1 MSVSRTEQ
9 EKNFISS
16 LISGLANLK
25 EPPSREQ
32 VEAKAR
38 QLAAVFD
45 FEGDLSNII
54 EEALIAVD
62 TRMGAGVSLVDNEAD
77 HDDEWV
83 YKRELQTTYADAY
96 EAFLR
101 QDGWHPTVVRSLSD
115 VCTRILGHLQD
126 PTSDGSWNR
135 RGLVIGHVQSGKTA
149 NYTGVIA
156 KAADAGYKFIVV
168 SAGIHSNLRRQ
179 TQERIDEA
187 FIGRSSD
194 PENRIPIG
202 VGLNRDD
209 YPHPATLT
217 TIHSDF
223 NKKTADDAGWKIN
236 DFSKPIVIIIKKN
249 VRTLDSLF
257 KWLKELNARKDGRI
271 GDVPMLF
278 IDDEADNASINTN
291 KEDINPTRTNA
302 MVRRILGLFTKSCY
316 VGYTATPFANIFINP
331 DAYDDDVREELF
343 PRHFIYNLDPPNSY
357 FGPHKVFVDEVSSE
371 RVVRL
376 IDDCENYIPS
386 SHKNGDDVPDLPP
399 SLYGAL
405 DEFIVAR
412 TIRNLRGQT
421 GKHCSMLVNVS
432 RFVSVQKQARDFI
445 SERQNRIMLAV
456 KANYAKPVPKEEAD
470 EHMRRLKGIFEKE
483 FGGSGFTWSEV
494 RKALFATFEHM
505 RIYVINSKSD
515 EVLDYK
521 KYEREG
527 IGLTAI
533 TIGGLSLSRG
543 LTVEGLTV
551 SYMYRNTR
559 MYDTLLQ
566 MGRWFGYRPNFEDLC
581 RVHLSGDSINWY
593 RYIARAT
600 EELREQI
607 ARMRRAN
614 MTPLQFGLYVEQ
626 HSDAL
631 LVTAANKMRSG
642 QQVTVSQSF
651 SGQLKE
657 SSKVPIT
664 DDINEKNEELI
675 AEFWRSGFGGKVRP
689 TTKGWAIDDVEHEV
703 IQDFLGRFRVH
714 KDFNPL
720 KGSVL
725 TYLDRIHDKHPKI
738 DVLLVSLSSGGE
750 DGAAFKLGAQDRNAG
765 PRRIKDDGWRL
776 SSYRVASRG
785 DEKLGLTKE
794 LIEQATANAL
804 ADEANEDTGRAPS
817 DVHFRAVRNKPL
829 VMIHMLRPT
838 GNDALKDRRIPA
850 FGVSF
855 PGGDYLTTVE
865 IVANRVWIEQMY
877 GPMED
882 DPDQDDDYDE

>member
-25 EPPSREQ
+25 EPPTRDQ

-45 FEGDLSNII
+45 YEGDLGNII

-62 TRMGAGVSLVDNEAD
+62 TRMGAGVSLVDDEAD
-77 HDDEWV
+77 HDDEWAR
-83 YKRELQTTYADAY
+83 KRDIPPIYSDAY
-96 EAFLR
+96 EAFLK
-101 QDGWHPTVVRSLSD
+101 QDGWHPTMVRSLSD
-115 VCTRILGHLQD
+115 VCGRILGHLQD
-126 PTSDGSWNR
+126 PTGDGSWNR

-156 KAADAGYKFIVV
+156 KAADAGYKLIVV

-187 FIGRSSD
+187 FVGRSSD
-194 PENRIPIG
+194 PENRVAIG
-202 VGLNRDD
+202 VGLNAG

-223 NKKTADDAGWKIN
+223 NKKTAEAGWKIN
-236 DFSKPIVIIIKKN
+236 DFSKPIIIVIKKN
-249 VRTLDSLF
+249 VRTLSSLF

-291 KEDINPTRTNA
+291 KDDINPTRTNA

-343 PRHFIYNLDPPNSY
+343 PKHFIYSLDPPNSY
-357 FGPHKVFVDEVSSE
+357 FGPHKVFVDEASSE
-371 RVVRL
+371 RIVRQ
-376 IDDCENYIPS
+376 IDDCEAYLPS
-386 SHKNGDDVPDLPP
+386 AHKNGDTVPELPP
-399 SLYGAL
+399 SLYTAL

-412 TIRNLRGQT
+412 AIRNLRGQT
-421 GKHCSMLVNVS
+421 GKHCSMLINVS
-432 RFVSVQKQARDFI
+432 RFVSIQKQVRDFI

-456 KANYAKPVPKEEAD
+456 KANYAMPVPTTESD
-470 EHMRRLKGIFEKE
+470 EHMRRLKEAFDRE
-483 FGGSGFTWSEV
+483 FPGCGFTWPEIRS
-494 RKALFATFEHM
+494 ALFATFDHM
-505 RIYVINSKSD
+505 RIYVVNSKSD
-515 EVLDYK
+515 EVLDYR
-521 KYEREG
+521 KYEKDG
-527 IGLTAI
+527 VGLTAI
-533 TIGGLSLSRG
+533 AIGGLSLSRG
-543 LTVEGLTV
+543 LTVEGLTT

-581 RVHLSGDSINWY
+581 RVHLSRDSISWY
-593 RYIARAT
+593 RYISKAT

-614 MTPLQFGLYVEQ
+614 MTPAQFGLYVES
-626 HSDAL
+626 HPDAL

-642 QQVTVSQSF
+642 QQITVSQSF

-657 SSKVPIT
+657 SSKVPIA
-664 DDINEKNEELI
+664 DEINAENEKLI
-675 AEFWRSGFGGKVRP
+675 QEFWRTGFDGTLTP
-689 TTKGWAIDDVEHEV
+689 TGKGWAVNGVEHEV

-714 KDFNPL
+714 KDFAPL
-720 KGSVL
+720 KGAIL
-725 TYLDRIHDKHPKI
+725 AYLDRIRERHPKV
-738 DVLLVSLSSGGE
+738 DVLLVSLKGGGE
-750 DGAAFKLGAQDRNAG
+750 NEAEFRLGTQERDAS
-765 PRRIKDDGWRL
+765 PKRIKDGGWRL

-785 DEKLGLTKE
+785 DEKLGLSKDQV
-794 LIEQATANAL
+794 EQATASAL
-804 ADEANEDTGRAPS
+804 ADEANEDKEKAPS
-817 DVHFRAVRNKPL
+817 DVHFRAERDKPL
-829 VMIHMLRPT
+829 LMLHGKTLASLRGT
-838 GNDALKDRRIPA
+838 IR
-850 FGVSF
+850 FGKSPRAVWSPFSGGATQPVDVFSSSNWRAVTPRSF
-855 PGGDYLTTVE
+855 GR
-865 IVANRVWIEQMY
+865 AR
-877 GPMED
+877 
-882 DPDQDDDYDE
+882 

>member
-9 EKNFISS
+9 EKNFVAS
-16 LISGLANLK
+16 LISGLANLT
-25 EPPSREQ
+25 EPPTRDQ
-32 VEAKAR
+32 VVTKAR

-45 FEGDLSNII
+45 YTGELGNII
-54 EEALIAVD
+54 EEALIAID
-62 TRMGAGVSLVDNEAD
+62 SRMGAGVSLVDDEAD
-77 HDDEWV
+77 HDDEWAR
-83 YKRELQTTYADAY
+83 KRDIPTIYSDAY
-96 EAFLR
+96 EAFLKS
-101 QDGWHPTVVRSLSD
+101 DGWHPTMVRSLSD
-115 VCTRILGHLQD
+115 VCGRILGHLQD

-156 KAADAGYKFIVV
+156 KAADAGYKLIIV

-187 FIGRSSD
+187 FVGRSSD
-194 PENRIPIG
+194 PDNRVAIG
-202 VGLNRDD
+202 VGLNAD

-223 NKKTADDAGWKIN
+223 NKKTAEAGWKIN
-236 DFSKPIVIIIKKN
+236 DFSKPIVIVIKKN

-257 KWLKELNARKDGRI
+257 KWLKELNARKDGRV

-343 PRHFIYNLDPPNSY
+343 PRHFIYSLDPPNSY
-357 FGPHKVFVDEVSSE
+357 FGPHKVFVDEASSD
-371 RVVRL
+371 RIVRP
-376 IDDCENYIPS
+376 IDDCEKYIPS
-386 SHKNGDDVPDLPP
+386 SHKNGDTVPELPP
-399 SLYGAL
+399 SLYEAL
-405 DEFIVAR
+405 DQFIVAR
-412 TIRNLRGQT
+412 TLRNLRGQA

-432 RFVSVQKQARDFI
+432 RFVSIQKQVRDFI

-456 KANYAKPVPKEEAD
+456 KANYARPVLATETD
-470 EHMRRLKGIFEKE
+470 EHMRRLKDAFDKE
-483 FGGSGFTWSEV
+483 FTGCGFAWPEV
-494 RKALFATFEHM
+494 RQALFATFEHM
-505 RIYVINSKSD
+505 RIYVVNSKSD
-515 EVLDYK
+515 EVLDYRR
-521 KYEREG
+521 YDREG
-527 IGLTAI
+527 VGLTAI
-533 TIGGLSLSRG
+533 AIGGLSLSRG
-543 LTVEGLTV
+543 LTVEGLTM

-581 RVHLSGDSINWY
+581 RIYLSRDSISWY
-593 RYIARAT
+593 RYISRAT

-614 MTPLQFGLYVEQ
+614 MTPAQFGLYVES
-626 HSDAL
+626 HPDAL

-642 QQVTVSQSF
+642 QQITVSQSF

-657 SSKVPIT
+657 SSKIPIA
-664 DDINEKNEELI
+664 DDINQANEEVI
-675 AEFWRSGFGGKVRP
+675 REFWRNGFGGTVRS
-689 TTKGWAIDDVEHEV
+689 TGKGWAVDDVEHEV
-703 IQDFLGRFRVH
+703 VQDFLGRFRVH
-714 KDFNPL
+714 GDFAPM
-720 KGSVL
+720 KGSIL
-725 TYLDRIHDKHPKI
+725 AYLDRIRESRPKI

-750 DGAAFKLGAQDRNAG
+750 SEAEFNLGAQDRDASAK
-765 PRRIKDDGWRL
+765 RINDGGWRL

-785 DEKLGLTKE
+785 DEKLGLTKDQ
-794 LIEQATANAL
+794 IARATKAAL
-804 ADEANEDTGRAPS
+804 DDEANEDKDRAPS
-817 DVHFRAVRNKPL
+817 DVHYRAERDKPL
-829 VMIHMLRPT
+829 LMIHVLSPKN
-838 GNDALKDRRIPA
+838 NDDLKGKRIPA

-865 IVANRVWIEQMY
+865 IVANKVWIEHMY
-877 GPMED
+877 GPLDED
-882 DPDQDDDYDE
+882 DPDQEDDDD